1 MGRRA
6 AARVSADGAQSGA
19 PSWPRVDSA
28 LAGRVVWFMGLHV
41 PLGVL
46 MHQVPSLATVHAV
59 LTVTVAVLL
68 AMFGRLYRVVY
79 AVAYIAGSE
88 MLRLCRTPEIM
99 ADAAHAMLTRDAGAF
114 TGRFCID
121 EEVLREAGVTDFS
134 IYRHEGVSEQELTAD
149 FFL

>member
-79 AVAYIAGSE
+79 AAAYIAGSE
-88 MLRLCRTPEIM
+88 VLWRMC
-99 ADAAHAMLTRDAGAF
+99 GA
-114 TGRFCID
+114 
-121 EEVLREAGVTDFS
+121 EVFWESGKYAVLLIFS
-134 IYRHEGVSEQELTAD
+134 ISIVRFPPVRWRTLPALY
-149 FFL
+149 FLFLLPSIAVVPYALLAAEARR